1 MRITDTSYNLAEAHE
16 RAAGPRVSFG
26 WIANT
31 VAYLASSRICNTSNP
46 NSQTYWP
53 DISVETPENVSE
65 LIRRIRLLLACDDSA
80 LHGDERVRLIKQF
93 CHERGW
99 S

>member
-1 MRITDTSYNLAEAHE
+1 MRIADVSYNRAEAHE
-16 RAAGPRVSFG
+16 RMAGPRVSFG
-26 WIANT
+26 WVANT
-31 VAYLASSRICNTSNP
+31 VAYLASSRICNPSNP
-46 NSQTYWP
+46 ASPMYWG
-53 DISVETPENVSE
+53 DISVETPEHTTE

-93 CHERGW
+93 CRERGW